1 MSWQD
6 FVRRDGAAKEELRQ
20 LPLAFISSYIMAD
33 AGRPLTGR
41 SYARSATIQLAQCD

>member
-6 FVRRDGAAKEELRQ
+6 FVRREGAEMEELRQ
-20 LPLAFISSYIMAD
+20 LPLGFISSYTMAD
-33 AGRPLTGR
+33 AEKLLTGR